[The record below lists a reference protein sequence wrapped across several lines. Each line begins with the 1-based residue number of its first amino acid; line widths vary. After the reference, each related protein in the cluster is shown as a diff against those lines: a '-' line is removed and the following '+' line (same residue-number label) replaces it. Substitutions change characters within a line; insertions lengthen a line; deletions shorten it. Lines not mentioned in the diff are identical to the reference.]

1 MSFSTSSNEAAACP
15 ISRHTLAQAPC
26 CRMYLLIFSLH
37 SPVRR
42 EHQAT
47 DQKVRDAQQLK
58 KDCLDDLTTLTAH
71 MNEMRAAKVR
81 TERRRGKT
89 ISWFVMEGSI
99 MYGQRGVV
107 LMGTDGEGQKAR
119 GRALF

>member
-1 MSFSTSSNEAAACP
+1 MNSNAYGVH
-15 ISRHTLAQAPC
+15 SC
-26 CRMYLLIFSLH
+26 C
-37 SPVRR
+37 RR

-81 TERRRGKT
+81 EVSWCDAIMPRERLTSVGWR
-89 ISWFVMEGSI
+89 V
-99 MYGQRGVV
+99 
-107 LMGTDGEGQKAR
+107 
-119 GRALF
+119 

>member
-1 MSFSTSSNEAAACP
+1 VWGGRLIP
-15 ISRHTLAQAPC
+15 IEH
-26 CRMYLLIFSLH
+26 LLTFKFECQPSDCL
-37 SPVRR
+37 RR

-81 TERRRGKT
+81 DPGA
-89 ISWFVMEGSI
+89 
-99 MYGQRGVV
+99 GQMVK
-107 LMGTDGEGQKAR
+107 L
-119 GRALF
+119 RALAKVLAIKGCCLGGYVQP